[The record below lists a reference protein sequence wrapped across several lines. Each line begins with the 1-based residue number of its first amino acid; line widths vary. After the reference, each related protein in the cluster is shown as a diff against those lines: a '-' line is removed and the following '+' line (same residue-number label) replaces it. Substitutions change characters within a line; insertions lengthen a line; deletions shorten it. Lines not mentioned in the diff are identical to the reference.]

1 MLFKRRIKIKACLRN
16 DNYQDF
22 KLFDAIDNWI
32 AYLSVKNDEKM
43 HKIIISLVVLL
54 KLLLL
59 YLISRMN
66 SVNQAYFINRVL

>member
-1 MLFKRRIKIKACLRN
+1 
-16 DNYQDF
+16 
-22 KLFDAIDNWI
+22 
-32 AYLSVKNDEKM
+32 M
-43 HKIIISLVVLL
+43 HTIIISLVVLL